1 MVVETSSWK
10 MDALSFLDNY
20 YPAPRDSQPSVKIAP
35 SFFGD
40 VKEPIVVV
48 GSPGIGVSV
57 QTTLTGPIHLCPFK
71 ESVELF
77 RKQLQIQKT
86 VGCQT
91 DIAGYRPVLPLELV
105 LQEWRL
111 EVLSQPIDREIRRL
125 EACVINEF
133 RQIIRIFQAE
143 IAGLQAGRRRA
154 RNVIF
159 YRVQRET
166 QFPIAFITREMFN
179 SLSPQTQARHLAQI
193 FRRIMY

>member
-1 MVVETSSWK
+1 MSSQ
-10 MDALSFLDNY
+10 
-20 YPAPRDSQPSVKIAP
+20 R
-35 SFFGD
+35 
-40 VKEPIVVV
+40 
-48 GSPGIGVSV
+48 
-57 QTTLTGPIHLCPFK
+57 
-71 ESVELF
+71 
-77 RKQLQIQKT
+77 T

-125 EACVINEF
+125 E
-133 RQIIRIFQAE
+133 AE